1 MARPLSKQPELNG
14 VAGYV
19 TPYPYVEKLQL
30 KMEERLARLVPAA
43 GRFCGFCYGRLRESD
58 VTCGVCDSNLVVVGT
73 TPEIP
78 QEVLAAYQFKQKTE
92 ARWVHLGAFFG
103 LAVAMAL
110 FLAMVLYGPGL
121 IRHPALAFTV
131 LIGGGYLLAQL
142 FGTFIGAQIG
152 YSKGAR
158 KRDAAWTAFLAAR
171 DDANSPRGA
180 ITA

>member
-1 MARPLSKQPELNG
+1 MAKALITEPELKG

-19 TPYPYVEKLQL
+19 TPYPYVERLQL
-30 KMEERLARLVPAA
+30 KMEERLARRVPAA
-43 GRFCGFCYGRLRESD
+43 GRFCGFCFGRLRDSDES
-58 VTCGVCDSNLVVVGT
+58 CGICNSATATVGT
-73 TPEIP
+73 VREIP
-78 QEVLAAYQFKQKTE
+78 QDVLQAYQLKQKTE

-121 IRHPALAFTV
+121 IGHPALAFTV
-131 LIGGGYLLAQL
+131 LIGGGYLFAQL

-158 KRDAAWTAFLAAR
+158 RRDAAWAEILARR
-171 DDANSPRGA
+171 DDDNSGRGA